1 MSALHFFY
9 HLAWYASKL
18 IWRSTYD
25 CLPFS
30 DLCMTS
36 IRPCLLTIV
45 IIIDHI
51 NDCSEL
57 HSLGWIGSEEKASK
71 GVRYVLFLDIQ
82 IADGG
87 GHTLYWVGASNHI
100 FRAIFDL
107 SNKIALLI
115 LLRMFALKAKKKQK
129 IKNWLKRDI
138 FSSV

>member
-1 MSALHFFY
+1 
-9 HLAWYASKL
+9 
-18 IWRSTYD
+18 
-25 CLPFS
+25 
-30 DLCMTS
+30 MTS

-57 HSLGWIGSEEKASK
+57 HSYIYPHWIGSEEKASK

-100 FRAIFDL
+100 FAN
-107 SNKIALLI
+107 SH
-115 LLRMFALKAKKKQK
+115 
-129 IKNWLKRDI
+129 
-138 FSSV
+138 